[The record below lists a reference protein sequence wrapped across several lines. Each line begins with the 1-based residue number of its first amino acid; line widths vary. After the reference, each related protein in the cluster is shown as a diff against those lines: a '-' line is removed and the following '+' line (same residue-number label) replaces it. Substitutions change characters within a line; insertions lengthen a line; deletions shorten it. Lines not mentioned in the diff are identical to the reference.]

1 MLLAGLGAAAHADDV
16 ESFYKGR
23 SLPMIIIG
31 FDIGGYDAQ
40 FKADADRIKLD
51 VDFVAAAAID
61 KLLADAYA
69 MPKP

>member
-1 MLLAGLGAAAHADDV
+1 M
-16 ESFYKGR
+16 
-23 SLPMIIIG
+23 
-31 FDIGGYDAQ
+31 DAQ

-69 MPKP
+69 MPKALIAKTADAISK